1 MVIFS
6 VQSEI
11 DELKEKIQHN
21 EDEIAT
27 FKEEWKARW
36 TALLDSDPIKYVD
49 EIQWGSPLIVSGAN
63 EDGPALVNI
72 GGLWGTICFDGF
84 NYFAAKIFCK
94 NLARQNTKGF
104 HVINHDEVRS
114 QTSLSDNQLPV
125 LLTNVRCN
133 ENATTVDDCSS
144 GPMGY
149 SNCPSGKDVAVICG
163 P

>member
-1 MVIFS
+1 M
-6 VQSEI
+6 
-11 DELKEKIQHN
+11 KEKIQHN
-21 EDEIAT
+21 EDEISA
-27 FKEEWKARW
+27 FKEEWKERW

-49 EIQWGSPLIVSGAN
+49 EIQWGSPLLISGAD

-84 NYFAAKIFCK
+84 NQNAAEFFCK
-94 NLARQNTKGF
+94 KLARQNAKSF
-104 HVINHDEVRS
+104 HEISHDEVRS
-114 QTSLSDNQLPV
+114 QPSLNQKQFPV
-125 LLTNVRCN
+125 LLTNVQCN

-163 P
+163 PTLSEN